1 VNALTPL
8 FEQAIAEVQKKR
20 EADATAKEEARRVS
34 AARRPVAT
42 GAGSGPIERFNA
54 ANRIEDLMLKHGYEA
69 ASNGHSWQ
77 SPLQQ
82 SGSFATRVYHHDD
95 GTEHWVSQSE
105 SDAEAGLGR
114 RSASGARFGDA
125 FDLYVFYEHNGDRH
139 AALLAWQAE
148 EAKRQQAQVD
158 ESTEGGV
165 GADATAFQRNSVV
178 TAVDWSKHADVRN
191 AAYFADS
198 SAGEIAYIPQQQRW
212 MMWQNSRWV
221 MCLNGEEVE
230 RAKEVCK
237 ALYAAAGAKLSEDP
251 EKGQKYVRQAA
262 QAHLLPRIKAMLEL
276 AKSDPKL
283 VVPAS
288 KLDANPR
295 LLGVGNGVVDLRK
308 KMLLPNEPDYF
319 IIRYCYADFDP
330 SAQCPGWLRFLD
342 AVFQGNA
349 ATIEA
354 VQLLLGYTLTGYNCE
369 EIMIFCVGFGANGK
383 SIFGNVVSAILGD
396 YSCNAPSQ
404 LLAARRT
411 DDHGPRN
418 DMAMLDGARLVTIN
432 ELPAGMHLD
441 EQVVKQLAGREPISA
456 RFLHKEYFT
465 YEPRF
470 TPWVRTNHKPIVK
483 GDDDGIWRRIV
494 ILPFRRTFAPHEQD
508 LHLEGKLLKER
519 DGILAWMVEGARRYL
534 REGLELSPVMKREQ
548 AQYRK
553 DSDML
558 GEFLNECTEVAADA
572 RVEQK
577 ALFLSWQDWCKENG
591 VQPGSK
597 KTFTQRL
604 SEGGFPPKDSN
615 GKRYYQ
621 GLRTSGGLFPHSAG
635 SAG

>member
-1 VNALTPL
+1 
-8 FEQAIAEVQKKR
+8 
-20 EADATAKEEARRVS
+20 
-34 AARRPVAT
+34 
-42 GAGSGPIERFNA
+42 
-54 ANRIEDLMLKHGYEA
+54 
-69 ASNGHSWQ
+69 
-77 SPLQQ
+77 
-82 SGSFATRVYHHDD
+82 

-114 RSASGARFGDA
+114 ESANKARFGDA
-125 FDLYVFYEHNGDRH
+125 FDLYVHYEHNGDRH

-148 EAKRQQAQVD
+148 EARRQQAQVG
-158 ESTEGGV
+158 ESAEEGV
-165 GADATAFQRNSVV
+165 GADAAVYQSNTIAAV
-178 TAVDWSKHADVRN
+178 VDWSKHGDVRN

-212 MMWQNSRWV
+212 MQWQNSRWA

-230 RAKEVCK
+230 RTKEVCE
-237 ALYAAAGAKLSEDP
+237 ALYVAAGAKLSEDP
-251 EKGQKYVRQAA
+251 EKGQKYVREAA
-262 QAHLLPRIKAMLEL
+262 QAHLLPRIRAMLEL

-283 VVPAS
+283 VVSAS
-288 KLDANPR
+288 KLDAKPL
-295 LLGVGNGVVDLRK
+295 LLGVGNGVVDLRRK
-308 KMLLPNEPDYF
+308 RLLPNEPGYF
-319 IIRYCYADFDP
+319 ITRYCYADFDP
-330 SAQCPGWLRFLD
+330 SAQCPSWLRSLD
-342 AVFQGNA
+342 AMFQGDT
-349 ATIEA
+349 ATIDA
-354 VQLLLGYTLTGYNCE
+354 VQLLLGYTLTGYSTE

-383 SIFGNVVSAILGD
+383 SIFGNVVAAILGD
-396 YSCNAPSQ
+396 YSRTAPSQ
-404 LLAARRT
+404 LLASRRT

-418 DMAMLDGARLVTIN
+418 DMAMLDGARLVSIN

-483 GDDDGIWRRIV
+483 GDDEGIWRRIV

-508 LHLEGKLLKER
+508 PHLEGKLLRER
-519 DGILAWMVEGARRYL
+519 DGILAWMVEGAQRYL
-534 REGLELSPVMKREQ
+534 REGLKLSPAMKREL
-548 AQYRK
+548 AQYRT

-558 GEFLNECTEVAADA
+558 GEFLAECTATATGA

-577 ALFLSWQDWCKENG
+577 TLFLSWQNWCKDNG

-604 SEGGFPPKDSN
+604 KERGFPPKDSN

>member
-1 VNALTPL
+1 MGARLFHDNLCPLTTVIATGPRYTALTIEAALPKAPPKAASVKYDSVPTDPAHLPL
-8 FEQAIAEVQKKR
+8 V
-20 EADATAKEEARRVS
+20 DS
-34 AARRPVAT
+34 AASRLMAAQPKLW
-42 GAGSGPIERFNA
+42 AGEWASIKGIGKKPI
-54 ANRIEDLMLKHGYEA
+54 Y
-69 ASNGHSWQ
+69 
-77 SPLQQ
+77 P
-82 SGSFATRVYHHDD
+82 
-95 GTEHWVSQSE
+95 SQSE
-105 SDAEAGLGR
+105 ADMALASHIVRDLVEYDAPTEMLGTLAEAVFN
-114 RSASGARFGDA
+114 RSALA
-125 FDLYVFYEHNGDRH
+125 DRDK
-139 AALLAWQAE
+139 WQTREDYRSATIGR
-148 EAKRQQAQVD
+148 ACA
-158 ESTEGGV
+158 S
-165 GADATAFQRNSVV
+165 ATASAPPARANAPIV
-178 TAVDWSKHADVRN
+178 TVDYSKHGDVRN

-198 SAGEIAYIPQQQRW
+198 SAGEIAYIPQPERW
-212 MMWQNSRWV
+212 MQWQNSRWV

-237 ALYAAAGAKLSEDP
+237 ALYDAAGAKLSEDP
-251 EKGQKYVRQAA
+251 EKGQKYVREAV

-283 VVPAS
+283 VVPVT
-288 KLDANPR
+288 KLDANPL
-295 LLGVGNGVVDLRK
+295 LLGVGNGVVDLRRK
-308 KMLLPNEPDYF
+308 RLLPNEPDRF
-319 IIRYCYADFDP
+319 ITRHCRADFDP
-330 SAQCPGWLRFLD
+330 SAQCPSWLRFLD
-342 AVFQGNA
+342 AVFQGDA
-349 ATIEA
+349 ATIGA
-354 VQLLLGYTLTGYNCE
+354 VQLLLGYTLTGYSRE

-383 SIFGNVVSAILGD
+383 SIFGNVVSAIIGE
-396 YSCNAPSQ
+396 YGCTAPSS

-411 DDHGPRN
+411 DDHGARN
-418 DMAMLDGARLVTIN
+418 DLAMLHGARLVSIN
-432 ELPAGMHLD
+432 ELPGGMHLD

-456 RFLHKEYFT
+456 RFLHKEFFT

-483 GDDDGIWRRIV
+483 GDDDGIWRRLV

-508 LHLEGKLLKER
+508 PHLEGKLLKER
-519 DGILAWMVEGARRYL
+519 DGILTWMVEGAQRYL
-534 REGLELSPVMKREQ
+534 REGLKLSPAMKREQ

-558 GEFLNECTEVAADA
+558 GEFLDECTEVAADA

-577 ALFLSWQDWCKENG
+577 ALFLRWQNWCKDNG

-604 SEGGFPPKDSN
+604 SERGFPPKDSN

>member
-1 VNALTPL
+1 MNALTPL

-20 EADATAKEEARRVS
+20 EADATAREEARRVS

-95 GTEHWVSQSE
+95 GAEHWVSQSE

-148 EAKRQQAQVD
+148 EAKRQQAQVH

-191 AAYFADS
+191 ATYFADS

-212 MMWQNSRWV
+212 MQWLNSRWV

-251 EKGQKYVRQAA
+251 EKGQKYVREAA

-288 KLDANPR
+288 KLDAKPL
-295 LLGVGNGVVDLRK
+295 LLGVGNGVVDLQRRQ
-308 KMLLPNEPDYF
+308 LLPNEPNYF
-319 IIRYCYADFDP
+319 ITRHCRAAFDP
-330 SAQCPGWLRFLD
+330 NAQCPGWLRFLD
-342 AVFQGNA
+342 AVFQGDA

-354 VQLLLGYTLTGYNCE
+354 VQLLLGYTLTGYNGE

-383 SIFGNVVSAILGD
+383 SVFSNVISGIFGSYGVSTPPSIL
-396 YSCNAPSQ
+396 AT
-404 LLAARRT
+404 RRN
-411 DDHGPRN
+411 DDHGARN
-418 DMAMLDGARLVTIN
+418 DMAMLDGARLVSIN
-432 ELPAGMHLD
+432 ELKGGTHLD
-441 EQVVKQLAGREPISA
+441 EQVVKQLAGREPITA
-456 RFLHKEYFT
+456 RFLHKEFFT
-465 YEPRF
+465 YDPRF
-470 TPWVRTNHKPIVK
+470 APWVRTNHKPIVR

-494 ILPFRRTFAPHEQD
+494 ILPFRRSFDVNERDA
-508 LHLEGKLLKER
+508 HLEGKLLKER
-519 DGILAWMVEGARRYL
+519 DGILAWMVEGAQRYL
-534 REGLELSPVMKREQ
+534 RKGLKLSPAMKREQ

-558 GEFLNECTEVAADA
+558 GEFLDECTEVATDA

-577 ALFLSWQDWCKENG
+577 ALFLNWQSWCKDNG
-591 VQPGSK
+591 VQSWSK
-597 KTFTQRL
+597 KAFTQRL
-604 SEGGFPPKDSN
+604 NERGYPAKESN

-621 GLRTSGGLFPHSAG
+621 GLRIRNTLFPHSAG